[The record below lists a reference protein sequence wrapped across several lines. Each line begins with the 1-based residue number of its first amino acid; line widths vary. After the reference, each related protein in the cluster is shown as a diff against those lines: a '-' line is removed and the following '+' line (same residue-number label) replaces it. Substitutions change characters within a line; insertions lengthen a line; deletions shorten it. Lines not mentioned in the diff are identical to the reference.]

1 MKHPI
6 RALSLVIGGL
16 MLMPASQAS
25 ESWFEVEL
33 IIFERVGESTKQQFK
48 DPLKQFSVTK
58 SIDIVDNAFYGV
70 TKPCPVLS
78 QFERFSITPLP
89 ALNTQIDS
97 IEPVLDTPAQ
107 TNDEQTTNTAP
118 ASTLEDE
125 LIGPSEKTIVEC
137 IAPDDSLLTEAF
149 NIMAIR
155 QQERLS
161 LDSAKDDSAVSA
173 QTSDTLSLA
182 QQLTSGNPA
191 LVTPPLQEEDTTVN
205 SSDPSNDLVIPEE
218 LDVIAPTYN
227 PDIYVAY
234 PQTFDFN
241 GVSYQSIPAAER
253 KYQTPL
259 TVFQTIEQLPQDT
272 AIGLTKEE
280 SDDAQPTL
288 VHTPESPYLLDQSRL
303 EMTELV
309 KKMRWQKST
318 KPIMHIG
325 WRQPT
330 LARHLAKPI
339 HLFAGEDFSKQYN
352 EQGQDKARLLAE
364 ADALAESKMLEQTDI
379 VATTI
384 EQVVDKLP
392 NEVETINQPLPA
404 INIQEIV
411 AELAQDETT
420 DTKPLWRFDGFL
432 KIYLNHYLFI
442 ETDFDLRKIEQV
454 AQQIAADDVDNL
466 SSDTVVMTT
475 ESHASNMLEYAQQRT
490 RLVNQLTSHPMKQHR
505 RVRSKEIHY
514 FDHSTMGMIIQIRR
528 FKIPEPITEIASE

>member
-6 RALSLVIGGL
+6 SALSLMIGGL

-48 DPLKQFSVTK
+48 DPLKQFSAMK

-78 QFERFSITPLP
+78 QFERFSLTPLP

-97 IEPVLDTPAQ
+97 IEPVLDTPAL
-107 TNDEQTTNTAP
+107 TNDEQTTKLIAP
-118 ASTLEDE
+118 
-125 LIGPSEKTIVEC
+125 PEKTIVEC

-149 NIMAIR
+149 NIRAIR

-161 LDSAKDDSAVSA
+161 LDSVKDNSVISA

-191 LVTPPLQEEDTTVN
+191 LVTPPLEEEDTTVN
-205 SSDPSNDLVIPEE
+205 SSDVSNDLVKPEE

-259 TVFQTIEQLPQDT
+259 TVFQTIEQLPQD
-272 AIGLTKEE
+272 AASGLTKEE
-280 SDDAQPTL
+280 PDDAQPAL

-339 HLFAGEDFSKQYN
+339 HLFAGEDFSNQYN

-364 ADALAESKMLEQTDI
+364 ADALAESKMLEQTDM
-379 VATTI
+379 VATTV
-384 EQVVDKLP
+384 EQAVDKLP

-454 AQQIAADDVDNL
+454 EQQIAADDVDNL
-466 SSDTVVMTT
+466 SNDTVVMTT
-475 ESHASNMLEYAQQRT
+475 ESQASNMLEYAQKRT

-528 FKIPEPITEIASE
+528 FKIPEPITEIAPE

>member
-48 DPLKQFSVTK
+48 DPLKQFSATK

-78 QFERFSITPLP
+78 QFERFSLTPLP
-89 ALNTQIDS
+89 VLNTQIDS
-97 IEPVLDTPAQ
+97 IEPVLDAPAL
-107 TNDEQTTNTAP
+107 TNDGQTTNTAP

-125 LIGPSEKTIVEC
+125 LIAPPEKTIVEC

-149 NIMAIR
+149 NIREIR

-173 QTSDTLSLA
+173 HTSDTLSLA
-182 QQLTSGNPA
+182 QQLTSGSPA
-191 LVTPPLQEEDTTVN
+191 LITPPLEEEDTTAN
-205 SSDPSNDLVIPEE
+205 STDVSNDLVKPEE

-259 TVFQTIEQLPQDT
+259 TVFQTIEQLPQDA
-272 AIGLTKEE
+272 AIGITKEE
-280 SDDAQPTL
+280 SDDVQPAL

-318 KPIMHIG
+318 KPILHIG

-339 HLFAGEDFSKQYN
+339 HLFAGEDFSNQFN
-352 EQGQDKARLLAE
+352 EQGQDKARLLVE
-364 ADALAESKMLEQTDI
+364 ADALAESKMLDQTDMVANI
-379 VATTI
+379 V
-384 EQVVDKLP
+384 EQAVDKLP
-392 NEVETINQPLPA
+392 DEVETINQPLPA

-442 ETDFDLRKIEQV
+442 ETDFDLRKVEQV
-454 AQQIAADDVDNL
+454 EQQIAADDVDNL
-466 SSDTVVMTT
+466 SNDTVVMTT
-475 ESHASNMLEYAQQRT
+475 ESQASNMLEYAQQRT

-528 FKIPEPITEIASE
+528 FKIPEPITQIASE